1 MPIVSAKN
9 REFRVKGGNIIMEYI
24 RRFSSTEKFVFG
36 ALALVAFITMIV
48 MVTSINEHFLVEIP
62 SHGGNLNEGIIGLPR
77 TINPILAV
85 TDADKDISALIYSGL
100 MRYDGDNVVTDI
112 AKSYTISS
120 DGLTYD
126 FILKDEIL
134 FQDGTKLTSDDV
146 AFTIQKIQDPNLKSH
161 RRSDWINV
169 TVKVISPT
177 EIQFIL
183 KQPYSPFLT
192 NTTVGIMPKHIW
204 GNVSDDQ
211 FIFSAYNI
219 NPVGSGP
226 YKASDLSRDSGGI
239 PTTYTVETWGGYFGI
254 KPYLSDVTFHFFA
267 DEAKALTALDNGSID
282 SLPTISAGPAA
293 RLATDSAQPY
303 TILKAPLPRVF
314 GVFLNQNHNAVLADK
329 TVRQALDMAID
340 RKDIIK
346 NVLNG
351 YGLPTHSPLP
361 PSLASDDNASDTAN
375 ISAAQALL
383 EKAGWKKGVDGIYT
397 KKVGKTASTTLTFD
411 IYTADTSDL
420 KQTAN
425 LVQKSWNT
433 LGAQV
438 DVKVFESGYLY
449 QNVIRTRS
457 YDALLFGEQIGKDRD
472 IYAFWHSSQ
481 RNAPG
486 LNISMYTNSKADKI
500 LENIRS
506 TNDGAARMA
515 SYTQLDQMIQTD
527 LPAIFL
533 YSPDFIYAV
542 PKALHGLILSSITT
556 PTDRLNS
563 IRSWYIQTEK
573 VWKLFAR

>member
-1 MPIVSAKN
+1 M
-9 REFRVKGGNIIMEYI
+9 
-24 RRFSSTEKFVFG
+24 
-36 ALALVAFITMIV
+36 
-48 MVTSINEHFLVEIP
+48 
-62 SHGGNLNEGIIGLPR
+62 
-77 TINPILAV
+77 
-85 TDADKDISALIYSGL
+85 
-100 MRYDGDNVVTDI
+100 
-112 AKSYTISS
+112 
-120 DGLTYD
+120 
-126 FILKDEIL
+126 
-134 FQDGTKLTSDDV
+134 
-146 AFTIQKIQDPNLKSH
+146 
-161 RRSDWINV
+161 
-169 TVKVISPT
+169 
-177 EIQFIL
+177 
-183 KQPYSPFLT
+183 
-192 NTTVGIMPKHIW
+192 
-204 GNVSDDQ
+204 
-211 FIFSAYNI
+211 
-219 NPVGSGP
+219 
-226 YKASDLSRDSGGI
+226 
-239 PTTYTVETWGGYFGI
+239 
-254 KPYLSDVTFHFFA
+254 TFHFFA

-438 DVKVFESGYLY
+438 DVKVFESGDLY